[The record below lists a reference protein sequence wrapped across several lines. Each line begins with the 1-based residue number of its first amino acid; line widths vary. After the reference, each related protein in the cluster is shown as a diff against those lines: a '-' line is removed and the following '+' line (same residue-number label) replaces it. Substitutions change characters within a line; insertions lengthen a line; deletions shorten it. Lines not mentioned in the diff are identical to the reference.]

1 MRQDRLARV
10 NRQLQATL
18 AELIPGHVKDPRVHK
33 PTMLTVAEVRVTP
46 DLRTARVY
54 LSILGEDT
62 QRQQALEAIRRAGG
76 FLRGELG
83 RRVRLRYTPQL
94 QFELDETLDAAARI
108 DQILGEIADDRPEER
123 AGDPPRAVLEAV
135 GRGRRFLVTAHPS
148 PDGDAIGS
156 MVAALHALVAL
167 GRDVVAFNPDPV
179 PDRFRFLS
187 GTERFRTE
195 LDGERPFDTTLVLDC
210 ADERMLPGGVDREAL
225 GQVVVIDHHKTAGS
239 FGDVVWR
246 DPSAAA
252 VGVQLFKLF
261 EELAVPASL
270 EVAEA
275 LFCSV
280 MSDTGSF
287 RYQNTDPEAMRV
299 AAALLERGVDPWHIS
314 SNLYEERPR
323 CELELLGLVLQT
335 LRVSDDGSAAC
346 LVVTEEML
354 AATGATPD
362 MVDGFINYARGVRG
376 VEVAILLRP
385 GPRGMRVSLRSR
397 GSVDVSL
404 IAERFGGGGHHNAAG
419 CTLSDDDTD
428 RVRRDLFAAVERI
441 LST

>member
-10 NRQLQATL
+10 NRQLQAML
-18 AELIPGHVKDPRVHK
+18 AQLIPGLVKDPRVHK

-54 LSILGEDT
+54 LSILGEGQ
-62 QRQQALEAIRRAGG
+62 QRQEALEAVRRAGG

-94 QFELDETLDAAARI
+94 QFELDETLEAAAHI
-108 DQILGEIADDRPEER
+108 DQILDEIAEER
-123 AGDPPRAVLEAV
+123 TDDPLRAVLEAIS
-135 GRGRRFLVTAHPS
+135 RGRRFLVTSHPS

-156 MVAALHALVAL
+156 MVAAVHALVAL
-167 GRDVVAFNPDPV
+167 GREVVAYNPDPV
-179 PDRFRFLS
+179 PYRFRFLA

-210 ADERMLPGGVDREAL
+210 ADERMLPRGVEREAL
-225 GQVVVIDHHKTAGS
+225 GLVVVIDHHKTAGS

-246 DPSAAA
+246 DPAAAA

-275 LFCSV
+275 LYCSL

-323 CELELLGLVLQT
+323 CEVELLGLVLQT
-335 LRVSDDGSAAC
+335 LRVSDDGAAAC

-354 AATGATPD
+354 ATTGATPD

-397 GSVDVSL
+397 GNVDVSL

-419 CTLSDDDTD
+419 CTLSDDDAD
-428 RVRRDLFAAVERI
+428 RVRRDLFGAVEQI
-441 LST
+441 LSR